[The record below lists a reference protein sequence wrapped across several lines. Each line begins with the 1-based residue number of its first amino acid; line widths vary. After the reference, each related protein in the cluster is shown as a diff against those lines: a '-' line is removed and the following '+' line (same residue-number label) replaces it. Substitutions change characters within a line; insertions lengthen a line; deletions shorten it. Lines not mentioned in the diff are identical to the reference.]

1 VKNFYI
7 RLKNNQTKQVFADSL
22 FKKVLADLGQDLHAR
37 LKQILLKAEVCIL
50 CGGTLAGRQKA
61 HAQTNHD
68 NLGLCASCID
78 DLPFYSSPY
87 YAGKHCPQC
96 ALPTTTGE
104 HCGRCL
110 QHPPAFDI
118 TYAVFKYA
126 YPLDKLLHQYKYQQQ
141 LSYAPLLTSLVVRSN
156 IQANIQHESIDAVI
170 AMPMHINRLRE
181 RGFNH
186 MHTLAQHLN
195 QTWQWSMPMDAC
207 VRVKDTPTQAG
218 LNLKQRITNL
228 KGAFETRQDWQGK
241 HILLLDDVMTTGS
254 SLNAL
259 AKVFRQAG
267 ASKISCLVLART
279 LKPEE

>member
-1 VKNFYI
+1 M
-7 RLKNNQTKQVFADSL
+7 LNQLEQM
-22 FKKVLADLGQDLHAR
+22 LH
-37 LKQILLKAEVCIL
+37 QAEVCIL
-50 CGGTLAGRQKA
+50 CSDSLASRQKEHA
-61 HAQTNHD
+61 HTGQK
-68 NLGLCASCID
+68 NLGLCATCVD
-78 DLPFYSSPY
+78 DLPFYTSPF

-96 ALPTTTGE
+96 ALPTTSGE

-110 QHPPAFDI
+110 QHPPAFDN

-126 YPLDKLLHQYKYQQQ
+126 YPLDKILHQYKYQQQ
-141 LSYAPLLTSLVVRSN
+141 LSYAPLLATLVAQSD
-156 IQANIQHESIDAVI
+156 IQPSILHEKIDAVI
-170 AMPMHINRLRE
+170 AMPMHTNRLRE

-195 QTWQWSMPMDAC
+195 QTWQWPMPMGAC

-218 LNLKQRITNL
+218 LNLKQRVSNL
-228 KGAFETRQDWQGK
+228 NGAFETSKDWHGK
-241 HILLLDDVMTTGS
+241 HILLLDDVMTTGA